1 MNKNKNKNINIKPS
15 KGISIVIK
23 NDFQPEIKQ
32 KKRRKYKKK
41 ANTDLLKMPT
51 VPSFIPQ
58 GDVSYIKPQYNMSS
72 LNRNMIFPGVP
83 QSLPQLPAPPPV
95 AQILPPP
102 QYPQLPAPPLNF
114 NLDGSFQKVLEN
126 MMMPMEEGFKKN
138 SYAFAE
144 NIDDDIM
151 DTLPREQQEQYIETK
166 VKPQIEKE
174 IKDVTFETEDKKTE
188 FVNRTISIKTAK
200 EYGTKHA
207 NKLIDFDPKYDGNE
221 YYKQNYISRLQ
232 EIINQDSIKT
242 RVGTTEN
249 TAERKAKAK
258 ELLKAIGIKNP
269 LTVSVPTY
277 VPPPATPPR
286 PKGQP
291 IVLSP
296 GVRQSERPSE
306 IEEEIKP
313 VEILPPPT

>member
-1 MNKNKNKNINIKPS
+1 
-15 KGISIVIK
+15 
-23 NDFQPEIKQ
+23 
-32 KKRRKYKKK
+32 
-41 ANTDLLKMPT
+41 
-51 VPSFIPQ
+51 
-58 GDVSYIKPQYNMSS
+58 
-72 LNRNMIFPGVP
+72 
-83 QSLPQLPAPPPV
+83 
-95 AQILPPP
+95 
-102 QYPQLPAPPLNF
+102 
-114 NLDGSFQKVLEN
+114 
-126 MMMPMEEGFKKN
+126 
-138 SYAFAE
+138 
-144 NIDDDIM
+144 M
-151 DTLPREQQEQYIETK
+151 DTLPRGQQEQYIETK

-174 IKDVTFETEDKKTE
+174 IKDVTFETEDQKTE
-188 FVNRTISIKTAK
+188 FVNRTVSIKTAK

-207 NKLIDFDPKYDGNE
+207 NKLIEFDPKYNGNE

-242 RVGTTEN
+242 RSGTTEN

-306 IEEEIKP
+306 IEEEMKP
-313 VEILPPPT
+313 VEILPPPAPAASAPKPPPPPIPPGKGPPPPPPAAAAAPKPVLTSLLDDTQEEKEAKAKAAKEGEVKEAKGGMVQELREKQETAPKQAGTKNGRSLSTWTEKYSKTF

>member
-41 ANTDLLKMPT
+41 VNTDLLKMPT

-151 DTLPREQQEQYIETK
+151 DTLPREQQEQYIQTK

-174 IKDVTFETEDKKTE
+174 IKDVAFETEDKKTE
-188 FVNRTISIKTAK
+188 FVNKTVSIKTAK

-207 NKLIDFDPKYDGNE
+207 NKLIEFDPKYNGNE

-242 RVGTTEN
+242 RSGTTEN

-258 ELLKAIGIKNP
+258 ELLKAIGK
-269 LTVSVPTY
+269 
-277 VPPPATPPR
+277 
-286 PKGQP
+286 K
-291 IVLSP
+291 
-296 GVRQSERPSE
+296 
-306 IEEEIKP
+306 
-313 VEILPPPT
+313 IL